1 MADGIIHRYKTV
13 AIIGLCLC
21 IFFALASLWV
31 PIYLDYYDKNV
42 YFQDYL
48 SGKSGNYPI
57 IIDDMDIDSYKLL
70 HQVTNLSKEKEVI
83 LIGGSQ
89 TRIGLIPNYSLDNG
103 YTLNNLGL
111 SGATPYSDKIML
123 NYIKLEGNRELN
135 NDDIIVFDI
144 YYATF
149 TFQDTKNDYTRSQ
162 LDRFG
167 VYTIDESGNIYGSLG
182 KLHKCYYDSI
192 MPYNTFMKTISNSL
206 NVLKSNLLQTLNA
219 IITSNDND
227 VISDY
232 ERYYSDSEKFTKG
245 TKYPSDSTDAFKK
258 LLIETRNISNVV
270 VVNLYVPSWMRDNPT
285 EQEYELWLNESLLPF
300 LSENNICYLDFSRTI
315 PDNEYYDFAHLNRQ
329 GRENY
334 TRQFDMAFKNLSIF
348 KEI

>member
-1 MADGIIHRYKTV
+1 MADDIIHRYKV
-13 AIIGLCLC
+13 IAIIGVCLC

-42 YFQDYL
+42 YLQDYL

-57 IIDDMDIDSYKLL
+57 IIGDMDIESYKLL
-70 HQVTNLSKEKEVI
+70 HQVNNLSKEKEVI
-83 LIGGSQ
+83 MIGGSQ
-89 TRIGLIPNYSLDNG
+89 TRIGLLPNYSLDNG

-111 SGATPYSDKIML
+111 SRATSYSDKIML

-135 NDDIIVFDI
+135 NNDVVVFDI
-144 YYATF
+144 FFETF
-149 TFQDTKNDYTRSQ
+149 RDLKDDYTKSQ

-167 VYTIDESGNIYGSLG
+167 VYTIDDSGNIYGSLG
-182 KLHKCYYDSI
+182 ELQRCYLEYVI
-192 MPYNTFMKTISNSL
+192 PYNTFMNIISGFFDKQKSYLL
-206 NVLKSNLLQTLNA
+206 NGISA
-219 IITSNDND
+219 IISPKDN
-227 VISDY
+227 ISDY
-232 ERYYSDSEKFTKG
+232 ERYYIISDQRTKG
-245 TKYPSDSTDAFKK
+245 TKYPSDSTETFKE

-270 VVNLYVPSWMRDNPT
+270 VVNLYVPSWMRDNPR
-285 EQEYELWLNESLLPF
+285 EQEYEMWLNESLLPF

-315 PDNEYYDFAHLNRQ
+315 PDNEYSDFAHLNRQ